1 MDLET
6 VSLVSQIIGSVTI
19 VGGAIFALVQ
29 FYEVRRQRQEQRAA
43 ELMQGFM
50 DANFA
55 DAVARIGALTDGVS
69 AEDLRRAG
77 PELERDAVRVCMK
90 METMGLMVYRRAVPL
105 DLVVELAGGMAVMLW
120 RKLGPWLVQIRLD
133 LQQPSWA
140 EWFQWLA
147 QQCET
152 HKGKRAPAHERSD
165 WKP

>member
-19 VGGAIFALVQ
+19 VGGAIFALIQ
-29 FYEVRRQRQEQRAA
+29 FYEVRRQRHEQRAA

-55 DAVARIGALTDGVS
+55 DAVARIRLLPDGVS
-69 AEDLRRAG
+69 AEELRNAG
-77 PELERDAVRVCMK
+77 PEVERDAVRVCMGL
-90 METMGLMVYRRAVPL
+90 ETMGLMVYRRILPL
-105 DLVVELAGGMAVMLW
+105 ELVVELAGGMSVMIW
-120 RKLGPWLVQIRLD
+120 RKLGPWLVQTRMEQ
-133 LQQPSWA
+133 QQPSWA

-147 QQCET
+147 QQCAR
-152 HKGKRAPAHERSD
+152 HKEQRAPAYERVD